1 MILELCDKVGACSQL
16 GLFTLHHFRLGIMTA
31 AVPDVLQQD
40 LIDIKTLLLALN
52 HLLQV
57 RHPLSLAIY

>member
-1 MILELCDKVGACSQL
+1 M
-16 GLFTLHHFRLGIMTA
+16 FTLHHFRLGIMTA

-57 RHPLSLAIY
+57 RPPLSLATDQIKPILN